1 MIRSMTGY
9 GRSEGMLNDRNIT
22 VEVHSVNNRYLDCSV
37 KIPRTYVFAEEKL
50 KKAVQ
55 EQISRGKVDVF
66 VSIDS
71 MAAEQVLVSV
81 NRPVADGYYE
91 ALVQMRNTY
100 RLEDDISVAL
110 LSRFPDVFTVEK
122 EQADLEVAG
131 EDIKTVLIQA
141 LQDLNGMREQEGMK
155 LLEDIRSRAKRME
168 ELLESIEVKGPA
180 IAEDYRNKLERRL
193 AEVLEN
199 VQIDESR
206 LLTEA
211 AIFADKVAVD
221 EELVRLRSHLAQLD
235 DILEEGGIIGRK
247 LDFLVQEFNR
257 EVNTIGSKCSD
268 IEITRAVVEMKGEI
282 EKIREQVQNIE

>member
-1 MIRSMTGY
+1 MTGY
-9 GRSEGMLNDRNIT
+9 GRGEGMLHDRNIT
-22 VEVHSVNNRYLDCSV
+22 VELRAVNNRYLDCSV
-37 KIPRTYVFAEEKL
+37 KIPRTYVFVEEKL
-50 KKAVQ
+50 KKTVQ

-71 MAAEQVLVSV
+71 TAAEQVVVTL
-81 NRPVADGYYE
+81 NRSVADGYYE

-100 RLEDDISVAL
+100 RLEDDLSVAL
-110 LSRFPDVFTVEK
+110 LSRFPDVFAVEK

-131 EDIKTVLIQA
+131 EDIKTILLLA
-141 LQDLNGMREQEGMK
+141 LQDLNSMREQEGMK
-155 LLEDIRSRAKRME
+155 LLEDISDRAKRIE
-168 ELLESIEVKGPA
+168 ELLEIVEAKGPT
-180 IAEDYRNKLERRL
+180 IVEDYRSKLERRM

-206 LLTEA
+206 LLTET

-221 EELVRLRSHLAQLD
+221 EEIVRLRSHLTQLTG
-235 DILEEGGIIGRK
+235 ILEEGGIIGRK

-257 EVNTIGSKCSD
+257 EVNTIGSKCND
-268 IEITRAVVEMKGEI
+268 VEMTRTVVEMKGEI

>member
-9 GRSEGMLNDRNIT
+9 GRGEGMLHDRNIT
-22 VEVHSVNNRYLDCSV
+22 VELRAVNNRYLDCSV
-37 KIPRTYVFAEEKL
+37 KIPRTYVFVEEKL
-50 KKAVQ
+50 KKTVQ

-71 MAAEQVLVSV
+71 TAAEQVVVTL
-81 NRPVADGYYE
+81 NRSVADGYYE

-100 RLEDDISVAL
+100 RLEDDLSVAL
-110 LSRFPDVFTVEK
+110 LSRFPDVFAVEK

-131 EDIKTVLIQA
+131 EDIKTILLLA
-141 LQDLNGMREQEGMK
+141 LQDLNSMREQEGMK
-155 LLEDIRSRAKRME
+155 LLEDISDRAKRIE
-168 ELLESIEVKGPA
+168 ELLEIVEAKGPT
-180 IAEDYRNKLERRL
+180 IVEDYRSKLERRM

-206 LLTEA
+206 LLTET

-221 EELVRLRSHLAQLD
+221 EEIVRLRSHLTQLTG
-235 DILEEGGIIGRK
+235 ILEEGGIIGRK

-257 EVNTIGSKCSD
+257 EVNTIGSKCND
-268 IEITRAVVEMKGEI
+268 VEMTRTVVEMKGEI

>member
-1 MIRSMTGY
+1 
-9 GRSEGMLNDRNIT
+9 MLNDRNIT